1 MAGYLEEDWSGRKAA
16 VLGAGKIG
24 RILLK
29 ALLEKGALS
38 VSSASAMVQHEE
50 QVRQLTKKL
59 GILGTDNIAAIRFAE
74 IVFVCA
80 KPQVL
85 QEVMHEIRPHV
96 RPDQFVISVPP
107 QSLPAASKKFWDPR
121 FLRSGPCPIRL
132 PFWAVER
139 PPCAKAG
146 GIPLQKPAKLIEQ
159 RSHEEGTDLP

>member
-1 MAGYLEEDWSGRKAA
+1 

-74 IVFVCA
+74 IVFVCV

-96 RPDQFVISVPP
+96 RPDQLVISVPP
-107 QSLPAASKKFWDPR
+107 QSLPAASKKFWEPR
-121 FLRSGPCPIRL
+121 FLRSGPCPTRL
-132 PFWAVER
+132 PYLGCGMTAPVQTLQ
-139 PPCAKAG
+139 